1 MNQIA
6 KDLVALAIVS
16 INNDEVDTLLNQI
29 QNPVHKQIA
38 KMVVELVEEVLVTV
52 KDVQVIK
59 ADSVEVKVVQ

>member
-6 KDLVALAIVS
+6 KDLVALAIVA
-16 INNDEVDTLLNQI
+16 INNGEVDTLLNQI

>member
-1 MNQIA
+1 
-6 KDLVALAIVS
+6 
-16 INNDEVDTLLNQI
+16 VDTLLNQI